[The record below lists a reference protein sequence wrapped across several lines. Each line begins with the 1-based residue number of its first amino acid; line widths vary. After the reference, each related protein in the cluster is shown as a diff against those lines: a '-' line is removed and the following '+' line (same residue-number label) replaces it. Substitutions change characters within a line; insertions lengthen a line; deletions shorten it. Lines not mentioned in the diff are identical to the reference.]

1 MLTHT
6 YYLSFTKYAQP
17 IGWKVFSIGF
27 WKSYFRMISKIFN
40 WKVLGRILWIV
51 IRIVVLRK
59 NRNINSKEKYQY
71 LRTLLNPKSILFS
84 MES

>member
-27 WKSYFRMISKIFN
+27 WKSYFRMISEKFDSLWYLEKNIQN
-40 WKVLGRILWIV
+40 W
-51 IRIVVLRK
+51 
-59 NRNINSKEKYQY
+59 
-71 LRTLLNPKSILFS
+71 
-84 MES
+84 

>member
-17 IGWKVFSIGF
+17 IGWKVFSKGF

-40 WKVLGRILWIV
+40 SKLLVRISYIV
-51 IRIVVLRK
+51 ILRK
-59 NRNINSKEKYQY
+59 YI
-71 LRTLLNPKSILFS
+71 
-84 MES
+84 